1 MSRDVYEKDY
11 YKSENTTKPLP
22 MKWMA
27 IESLKEG
34 KYSTKSDVVCI
45 FFLSPSKNLFNCL
58 KQLEV
63 VLQSP
68 F

>member
-34 KYSTKSDVVCI
+34 KYSTKSDVVRI
-45 FFLSPSKNLFNCL
+45 FFLGPSKNLFNCL

>member
-34 KYSTKSDVVCI
+34 KYSTKSDVVRI
-45 FFLSPSKNLFNCL
+45 FFLGSSKICSI
-58 KQLEV
+58 V
-63 VLQSP
+63 
-68 F
+68 